1 MKKQWFSHVE
11 QQKWTNCV
19 HRDKTQTML
28 KGHAGPAEK
37 ESVARDWMTG
47 KNSSTRRI
55 GSAKQQHSC
64 GPFLPSIHNS
74 TLKNM
79 VTPIHPIPKPES
91 NNSWMNPVTHAQ
103 CIFYTLFKFY
113 VTSYL
118 YGCSPIKSS
127 LQCFTALP
135 LLRQKF
141 GECRWTTLVSFKEY
155 LQACVLSASADA
167 PTPQHAWR
175 NQGP

>member
-1 MKKQWFSHVE
+1 MGRTLQPEELV
-11 QQKWTNCV
+11 QRNNNTV
-19 HRDKTQTML
+19 
-28 KGHAGPAEK
+28 
-37 ESVARDWMTG
+37 VV
-47 KNSSTRRI
+47 
-55 GSAKQQHSC
+55 HSC
-64 GPFLPSIHNS
+64 HLFTTPPSKIWD
-74 TLKNM
+74 
-79 VTPIHPIPKPES
+79 TPIHPIPKPES

-155 LQACVLSASADA
+155 LQACVFTASADA
-167 PTPQHAWR
+167 PTPQHA
-175 NQGP
+175 